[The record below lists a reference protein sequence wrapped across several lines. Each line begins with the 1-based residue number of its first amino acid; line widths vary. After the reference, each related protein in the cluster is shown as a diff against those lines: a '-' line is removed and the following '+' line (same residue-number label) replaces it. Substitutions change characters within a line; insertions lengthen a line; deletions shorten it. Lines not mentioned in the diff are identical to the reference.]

1 MKVTTVRGGLFDLS
15 EFRFQDMSEKKG
27 KALRAWFR
35 EDADTGKR
43 HHFRTQKD
51 DIGLENTC
59 YWNFSL

>member
-35 EDADTGKR
+35 EDADTGNGIISGPKR
-43 HHFRTQKD
+43 T
-51 DIGLENTC
+51 I
-59 YWNFSL
+59 

>member
-35 EDADTGKR
+35 EDADTGKP
-43 HHFRTQKD
+43 
-51 DIGLENTC
+51 G
-59 YWNFSL
+59 